1 MANILFANNASSLL
15 AATIVPADL
24 TIQVKPGFGALF
36 PSPSSPQIFYVT
48 LENDVGAVEV
58 MKCTLRET
66 DLLTVVRGQDGTTAQ
81 DFILDVTRVELRVQA
96 IVLEEFVQ
104 VNGDAMSG
112 DLDFATNEIQN
123 AYLTGTTRITGGQ
136 TIGTAIRGTLDQSN
150 NEIVVPASSGVRA
163 TASGVPIVVNTDDI
177 IALLDTAGVIDLASA
192 TVGVKIGTAGASD
205 YLRLYGG
212 STSYVQF
219 AHNDTDLLITALTT
233 GKFSIDNLD
242 VEILGGT
249 LTLSGDLFLQDNLL
263 SRPEIKD
270 FALTKQT
277 VSASATTDIDYEL
290 GSFVQLDMDQDITNL
305 NITNPP
311 ATGRVG
317 SLRLKIK
324 QDVTGGWLI
333 TNWPSGVTWPGGNAP
348 VLSTA
353 ANSVDYVDLWTDDEG
368 TVWAG
373 AYNLDWQ

>member
-1 MANILFANNASSLL
+1 ASSLL

-36 PSPSSPQIFYVT
+36 PAPSTPQVFYIT
-48 LENDVGAVEV
+48 LENDVGAIEV
-58 MKCTLRET
+58 MKCTSRSV
-66 DLLTVVRGQDGTTAQ
+66 DLLTVVRGQDGTVAQ
-81 DFILDVTRVELRVQA
+81 DFVLDVTRVELRVQA

-104 VNGDAMSG
+104 VNGDAMTG

-136 TIGTAIRGTLDQSN
+136 SIGMAIRGTLDQSN
-150 NEIVVPASSGVRA
+150 NELVVPAASGVRA
-163 TASGVPIVVNTDDI
+163 TAGGVPLVVNTDDI

-212 STSYVQF
+212 STSHVQF
-219 AHNDTDLLITALTT
+219 AHNDTDLLITAVTT
-233 GKFSIDNLD
+233 GKFSLADLD
-242 VEILGGT
+242 VEILSGS
-249 LTLSGDLFLQDNLL
+249 LTVVAGLVQLTDSLL
-263 SRPEIKD
+263 IRPEIKD

-277 VSASATTDIDYEL
+277 VSASTTTAIDYEL
-290 GSFVQLDMDQDITNL
+290 GSFVQLDMDQDITDL
-305 NITNPP
+305 SITNPP

-333 TNWPSGVTWPGGNAP
+333 TNWPSGITWPGGIAP

-353 ANSVDYVDLWTDDEG
+353 ANSVDYVDIWTDDE
-368 TVWAG
+368 
-373 AYNLDWQ
+373 

>member
-1 MANILFANNASSLL
+1 
-15 AATIVPADL
+15 
-24 TIQVKPGFGALF
+24 
-36 PSPSSPQIFYVT
+36 
-48 LENDVGAVEV
+48 
-58 MKCTLRET
+58 
-66 DLLTVVRGQDGTTAQ
+66 
-81 DFILDVTRVELRVQA
+81 
-96 IVLEEFVQ
+96 
-104 VNGDAMSG
+104 
-112 DLDFATNEIQN
+112 
-123 AYLTGTTRITGGQ
+123 LTGTTRITGGQ